1 MRWMRCKGVIESLK
15 QTATGI
21 AILKDWLGDG
31 GIPVAL
37 EVAERRANVCTAGN
51 NGQPCPMNVEPR
63 WWEKSK
69 LGVAEV
75 IRNHLEVKNEMNLRV
90 SSEDSLHMCR
100 ACGCA
105 LPLKVHVP
113 IEHIK
118 EHSNP
123 EANQRFVPYCW
134 ITKEIE

>member
-1 MRWMRCKGVIESLK
+1 MRSKSVIESLR

-31 GIPVAL
+31 ANPVAL
-37 EVAERRANVCTAGN
+37 EAAEQRAGVCTTGN
-51 NGQPCPMNVEPR
+51 NGEPCPLNVEPK
-63 WWEKSK
+63 WWERSK
-69 LGVAEV
+69 LGIAEI

-90 SSEDSLHMCR
+90 SSEELLHMCR

-118 EHSNP
+118 DHIKP
-123 EANQRFVPYCW
+123 EMMERLVPYCW
-134 ITKEIE
+134 IRKELE